1 MFTKTVVAGRFTKD
15 PERRNYKG
23 ANGDG
28 VIASFTLAADYG
40 RDKTAFYDCIAFNK
54 TAELI
59 LEHFNKGR
67 AILVEGTMQNNN
79 YEKDVNGTAV
89 TMYGMQL
96 VVNQLT
102 FIDSKSDNQGGGQR
116 QQGGQQQ
123 QQQQQQQGGFQQGGF
138 QQPNQ
143 QQQQGGFQQGGFQ
156 QGGQQGG
163 FSGGFTGGFTE
174 ISDDDVPF

>member
-102 FIDSKSDNQGGGQR
+102 FIDSRSDNQGGGQR

-123 QQQQQQQGGFQQGGF
+123 QQQQQPYQQQQQGGFQQGGF

-143 QQQQGGFQQGGFQ
+143 QQ

>member
-1 MFTKTVVAGRFTKD
+1 MYTRTIVAGRFTKD
-15 PERRNYKG
+15 PQSRSYKG

-116 QQGGQQQ
+116 QQGGQQPYQ
-123 QQQQQQQGGFQQGGF
+123 QQQQQQQPYQQQQQGGF

-143 QQQQGGFQQGGFQ
+143 QQQQGGFQ

>member
-123 QQQQQQQGGFQQGGF
+123 QQQQPYQQQQQGGFQQGGF

-143 QQQQGGFQQGGFQ
+143 QQQ

>member
-123 QQQQQQQGGFQQGGF
+123 QQEQQQGGFQQGGFQQGGF

-143 QQQQGGFQQGGFQ
+143 QQ
-156 QGGQQGG
+156 QQGG

>member
-1 MFTKTVVAGRFTKD
+1 MYTKTIVAGRFTKD
-15 PERRNYKG
+15 PVRRNYKG

-40 RDKTAFYDCIAFNK
+40 KDKAAFYDCIAFNK
-54 TAELI
+54 TADLI

-79 YEKDVNGTAV
+79 YEKDVNGTSV
-89 TMYGMQL
+89 TMYSMQL

-123 QQQQQQQGGFQQGGF
+123 QQQQPYQQQQQGGFQQGGL

-143 QQQQGGFQQGGFQ
+143 QQQGGFQ

-174 ISDDDVPF
+174 ISDDVPF